1 MKKNKLERLFN
12 LAKRE
17 SVPQAGPDFES
28 QVMHAIRREV
38 SAKPVS
44 LLDQLNALFPRIAL
58 AAAIVIILCIT
69 TDVVIT
75 NASGTDLASGVSS
88 ISEEWLFP
96 TKGF

>member
-1 MKKNKLERLFN
+1 MKDNKLERLVN

-17 SVPQAGPDFES
+17 SVPRAGPGFES
-28 QVMHAIRREV
+28 RVMHAIRQEV

-58 AAAIVIILCIT
+58 ASAIVIVLCIT
-69 TDVVIT
+69 TDVVLT